1 MSAIEKTQINFE
13 TEEGKKVA
21 GIVEGVQLVSKVF
34 QDAVKKH
41 GIEKLPGK
49 DTPFNPSFHNAIA
62 KVVDASYSQ
71 ETVIDEFMSGYK
83 IGDRIL
89 RTAMVRVGAPD

>member
-1 MSAIEKTQINFE
+1 MQINFE

-34 QDAVKKH
+34 QDTVKKH
-41 GIEKLPGK
+41 GIERLPGK
-49 DTPFNPSFHNAIA
+49 DAPFNPAFHNAIA
-62 KVVDASYSQ
+62 KIVDPIYTQ
-71 ETVIDEFMSGYK
+71 ETVIDEFMAGYK

-89 RTAMVRVGAPD
+89 RTAMVRVGSPD